1 MSRRRGSL
9 RKAGGGVVVTGFAG
23 IDRQLKGLE
32 PTIRH
37 EVANSSLRKAAE
49 EIILPDA
56 VKNAPKDTGALKGAL
71 KVKEIRRSR
80 DRIGFEVTTHEGMYK
95 GYQYYAAFLEFG
107 TKTIK
112 ARNFMRNAG
121 YDNEGRI
128 RNLVIDD
135 IVKTLASMAAKRDRA

>member
-1 MSRRRGSL
+1 
-9 RKAGGGVVVTGFAG
+9 
-23 IDRQLKGLE
+23 
-32 PTIRH
+32 
-37 EVANSSLRKAAE
+37 
-49 EIILPDA
+49 
-56 VKNAPKDTGALKGAL
+56 
-71 KVKEIRRSR
+71 
-80 DRIGFEVTTHEGMYK
+80 MYK